1 MKKKIALIL
10 SGGSARGAYEIGVL
24 KAILPEFEKRGGF
37 QIVCGTSVGSIN
49 ACMLTSLLHLPV
61 EKIIDGLEHYW
72 LTLKKEHVFTENWAN
87 AGLRSFLGSLKLS
100 EADFQGL
107 LDNSPL
113 KRFLESEV
121 NWNQLRKNINDG
133 LLYALT
139 VTATSITNGRSV
151 VFYESKDENAITVIP
166 RDSVSR
172 YVPDNVGVEH
182 SLASSGIPIFFK
194 PQYLKF
200 KDSHGTHGDW
210 FFDGGVRQNTPLAPA
225 LVLGA
230 DAMVIIGL
238 HCMDDEYGDV
248 AHKPGLL
255 QNIGKLL
262 NALFLD
268 HIRHDRQRLDTVN
281 ELLQSIDDAHVLE
294 KVNQDRIKRGHKPWR
309 IIPEMFIS
317 PSKPI
322 SEVAEDVWD
331 KYPETRK
338 SFRTIEW
345 LFKVGNMTGH
355 FRGDILSYFFFNP
368 YYAEE
373 LIELGYKDGL
383 EKINSMV
390 WDPITKKNVKY
401 IDKIC
406 G

>member
-172 YVPDNVGVEH
+172 YVPDNVGV
-182 SLASSGIPIFFK
+182 
-194 PQYLKF
+194 
-200 KDSHGTHGDW
+200 
-210 FFDGGVRQNTPLAPA
+210 
-225 LVLGA
+225 
-230 DAMVIIGL
+230 
-238 HCMDDEYGDV
+238 
-248 AHKPGLL
+248 
-255 QNIGKLL
+255 
-262 NALFLD
+262 
-268 HIRHDRQRLDTVN
+268 
-281 ELLQSIDDAHVLE
+281 
-294 KVNQDRIKRGHKPWR
+294 
-309 IIPEMFIS
+309 
-317 PSKPI
+317 
-322 SEVAEDVWD
+322 
-331 KYPETRK
+331 
-338 SFRTIEW
+338 
-345 LFKVGNMTGH
+345 
-355 FRGDILSYFFFNP
+355 
-368 YYAEE
+368 
-373 LIELGYKDGL
+373 
-383 EKINSMV
+383 
-390 WDPITKKNVKY
+390 
-401 IDKIC
+401 
-406 G
+406 

>member
-1 MKKKIALIL
+1 
-10 SGGSARGAYEIGVL
+10 
-24 KAILPEFEKRGGF
+24 
-37 QIVCGTSVGSIN
+37 
-49 ACMLTSLLHLPV
+49 
-61 EKIIDGLEHYW
+61 
-72 LTLKKEHVFTENWAN
+72 
-87 AGLRSFLGSLKLS
+87 
-100 EADFQGL
+100 
-107 LDNSPL
+107 
-113 KRFLESEV
+113 
-121 NWNQLRKNINDG
+121 
-133 LLYALT
+133 
-139 VTATSITNGRSV
+139 
-151 VFYESKDENAITVIP
+151 
-166 RDSVSR
+166 
-172 YVPDNVGVEH
+172 
-182 SLASSGIPIFFK
+182 
-194 PQYLKF
+194 
-200 KDSHGTHGDW
+200 
-210 FFDGGVRQNTPLAPA
+210 
-225 LVLGA
+225 
-230 DAMVIIGL
+230 
-238 HCMDDEYGDV
+238 MDDEYGDV